1 VQLGERRP
9 RPLTERE
16 CYLRLYGARSHLV
29 EVLTADAAPVHSAEP
44 TGPTEGQPAVHLAI
58 RYPRGRGRMTGE
70 EVRAALHERML
81 ARPGSGL
88 RAA

>member
-1 VQLGERRP
+1 MQLGERRP

-29 EVLTADAAPVHSAEP
+29 EVLTAGSAPARSP
-44 TGPTEGQPAVHLAI
+44 DPPGPTSQQPAVHLAI

-70 EVRAALHERML
+70 EIRLALHERML

>member
-1 VQLGERRP
+1 MQLGERRP

-29 EVLTADAAPVHSAEP
+29 EVLSAPPAPARSVEP
-44 TGPTEGQPAVHLAI
+44 TGPTAEQPAVHLAI

-70 EVRAALHERML
+70 QIRAALHERML

>member
-1 VQLGERRP
+1 MQLGERRP

-29 EVLTADAAPVHSAEP
+29 EVLVADAAPARPADP
-44 TGPTEGQPAVHLAI
+44 TGPTEELPAVHLAI

-70 EVRAALHERML
+70 QVRVALHERML